1 MDLKG
6 KGEKEKEAAQN
17 SAESCRLDRFYIF
30 QLNFR
35 IRASLKKSLKRHGS
49 LSSF

>member
-1 MDLKG
+1 MDFKG

-17 SAESCRLDRFYIF
+17 SAKSCRLDRFYIF
-30 QLNFR
+30 QLNFK
-35 IRASLKKSLKRHGS
+35 IRASLKKGLKGRGS